1 MRCVSAANGRRRWK
15 VARRVR
21 GCFGTWI
28 RAWKRIWQVDEAD
41 APDVFG
47 ITRLRYRDGCRT
59 QPLGNH
65 RAPRSPGDAA
75 DEPVARA
82 AVDPVL
88 DDRSYAD
95 GRWLAVVR
103 AWRHAAAVWRAAEIC
118 GSGSSVRRRRGRRF
132 RIQNH

>member
-1 MRCVSAANGRRRWK
+1 MRCASVANGRRRWK

-21 GCFGTWI
+21 GCFGSWT
-28 RAWKRIWQVDEAD
+28 RVWKRIWQAD
-41 APDVFG
+41 AAYAPDVFG

-82 AVDPVL
+82 AMDPVL
-88 DDRSYAD
+88 DDCSHAD

-103 AWRHAAAVWRAAEIC
+103 AGRHAPDLWRAAAIC
-118 GSGSSVRRRRGRRF
+118 RGGSGVRGRRWRRL
-132 RIQNH
+132 RI